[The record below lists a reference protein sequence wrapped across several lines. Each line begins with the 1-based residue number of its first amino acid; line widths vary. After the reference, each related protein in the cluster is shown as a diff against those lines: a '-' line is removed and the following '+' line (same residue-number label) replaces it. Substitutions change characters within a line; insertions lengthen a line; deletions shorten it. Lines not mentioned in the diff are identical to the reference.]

1 MFLSGVHPD
10 SPGFP
15 LKTCGN
21 DGLRISNLPD
31 AASCGG
37 MNPSVIQKPGTR
49 RSIHLH
55 LLQRHQR
62 SGVAQRQHRRY
73 GRRRERHRQ
82 RRRTQHAAGG
92 DRIADEP
99 GAGIAL
105 RAAGDHRSVTAQRS
119 DLGHQPAQ
127 FFDPCADCA
136 GKRKLGLENTAT
148 LRPFGDIPG
157 IHAAFD
163 RRIIAGVASTVTPKT
178 SYPALANAADMDI
191 SYAMS
196 VIAVTRNYFRPTV
209 RRWSACSRAYVEG
222 VAAMA
227 HNKETTNR
235 IPAKY
240 LPAPRAGLSRRD
252 LDFCAKLY
260 GAHIAGRSARGS
272 LAIGV

>member
-1 MFLSGVHPD
+1 
-10 SPGFP
+10 
-15 LKTCGN
+15 
-21 DGLRISNLPD
+21 
-31 AASCGG
+31 

-62 SGVAQRQHRRY
+62 SGAAQRQHRRH

-82 RRRTQHAAGG
+82 RRRTQRAAGG

-105 RAAGDHRSVTAQRS
+105 RAAGDHRSVTDQRS
-119 DLGHQPAQ
+119 DLAHQPAQ
-127 FFDPCADCA
+127 FFDPCGDCTGAAQA
-136 GKRKLGLENTAT
+136 GSGNCRDASIFRRYSRDSRGL
-148 LRPFGDIPG
+148 RSKD
-157 IHAAFD
+157 HC
-163 RRIIAGVASTVTPKT
+163 RVVSTVTPKT
-178 SYPALANAADMDI
+178 SCPALANAADMDI
-191 SYAMS
+191 SHAMS

-240 LPAPRAGLSRRD
+240 LPAPRAGLSRRN
-252 LDFCAKLY
+252 LYFWAKLY
-260 GAHIAGRSARGS
+260 GAHAAGRSARGS